1 MANFSIRTS
10 VQVVPIEQIAF
21 ADATQTASGI
31 HSTIDRSF
39 AASITTNC
47 GTTIAKV
54 QGGTTT
60 IPGEETTF
68 LSGFITGGTHLYY
81 LYIKNTG
88 ASAITLKSIDGA
100 SVLVVSTINPDG
112 FLVLTPEAVFS
123 NLYLDNPAVANC
135 TIDFMAYSYDEV

>member
-47 GTTIAKV
+47 GTVIAKV
-54 QGGTTT
+54 QGGTTV
-60 IPGEETTF
+60 IPGEQTTF
-68 LSGFITGGTHLYY
+68 LSSFITGGTHLYY
-81 LYIKNTG
+81 LYIKNIG
-88 ASAITLKSIDGA
+88 AGAITLKSLDG
-100 SVLVVSTINPDG
+100 VSIITLSTLQPNG
-112 FLVLTPEAVFS
+112 FLVLTPEATFAT
-123 NLYLDNPAVANC
+123 LYINNPNVANNS
-135 TIDFMAYSYDEV
+135 IEFMAYSYDEV